1 MKRIIS
7 TLCGLAILCL
17 FAEARAVPGTVAFTG
32 RLSTSAGPV
41 NGVVNMTFTLYTA
54 PTAGSSVWTESR
66 PNITASAGLV
76 YVDLGA
82 ATTLDDTVFDGAPL
96 FLEIIVGTET
106 LSPRVPI
113 RSVPYAFRASAA
125 DTADTLGTIAPGDV
139 VTAVTGTGGITAT
152 RSGNTVSLSG
162 TPVTGTAPIAVTGSA
177 VGLTT
182 CAANQIYKMV
192 GGTWQCSTDVDTNTT
207 YSAAANGGILVNASN
222 QIGLIATCA
231 AGQVLKAGAGGT
243 WACANDTD
251 TTNTYTA
258 IANGGVVVNASNQI
272 GLIATCAAGQVLM
285 AGAGGTWAC
294 ANDTDTNSGG
304 TITGITTT
312 AGTSGLDG
320 GCATGNCSLVVDPT
334 DFNSA
339 TPISLNN
346 DTTVDFVS
354 TTGTY
359 SLLNS
364 VTVAPPAG
372 YGGRALLIA
381 TVQARCGTS
390 TTTACTLSTQSV
402 AGTVGWQTTSATAPL
417 SGTDKTWGAQGTD
430 NDFVMV
436 TTMHLVNLAAGASQT
451 FFLNGNCTGIGG
463 CQYDQIQTAAIFL
476 PN

>member
-251 TTNTYTA
+251 T
-258 IANGGVVVNASNQI
+258 
-272 GLIATCAAGQVLM
+272 
-285 AGAGGTWAC
+285 
-294 ANDTDTNSGG
+294 NSGG